1 MPVFSNGKNHILRE
15 ETILPTEFAQAHM
28 QMVKHIAHF
37 TSIEA
42 HILHFDECNDCR
54 YLVLYLPQGT
64 GILVKGRDYTALTG
78 SCTLIQSCLSPF
90 SIYLDVG
97 CEVYAALLFGECIQ
111 EYVKAET
118 ILQDL
123 RFRKKAEIFF
133 HSVFQSLDKYHL
145 VDEYSIS
152 SSVLRLY
159 SDLHNQLQELQPG
172 SIKQE
177 MVDKAVSFIEQ
188 NYRKDIGLKD
198 ISEAGGYSEYYFLR
212 VFKEVMRMTPYEYLI
227 RKRLSQVKIL
237 LLSTGK
243 TVEEIALE
251 CGFKSDISLYK
262 AFKNIYSITPGE
274 YKKCVGRG

>member
-1 MPVFSNGKNHILRE
+1 MFLNDQNHMIRE
-15 ETILPTEFAQAHM
+15 ETIRLSEFAQAHM
-28 QMVKHIAHF
+28 QMVCHISHF
-37 TSIEA
+37 TSKKP
-42 HILHFDECNDCR
+42 HISHFYECSKLS
-54 YLVLYLPQGT
+54 YLILYLPQGT
-64 GILVKGRDYTALTG
+64 GILVKGKDYTALTG
-78 SCTLIQSCLSPF
+78 SCTLIQSMASLF
-90 SIYLDVG
+90 SIYLDEG
-97 CEVYAALLFGECIQ
+97 CEGYAALLRGEYIHEYIQ
-111 EYVKAET
+111 EEM

-123 RFRKKAEIFF
+123 RFRKKTEIFF

-159 SDLHNQLQELQPG
+159 SDIHNQLYEIQPG
-172 SIKQE
+172 SAKQE

-188 NYRKDIGLKD
+188 NYRRD
-198 ISEAGGYSEYYFLR
+198 ISLRDISDVSGYSEYYFLR

-243 TVEEIALE
+243 TIEEIALE

-262 AFKNIYSITPGE
+262 AFKNIYSITP
-274 YKKCVGRG
+274 

>member
-1 MPVFSNGKNHILRE
+1 MFSNGKNHILRE

-42 HILHFDECNDCR
+42 HILHFDECNDCQ

-97 CEVYAALLFGECIQ
+97 CEVYAGLLFGECIQ

-177 MVDKAVSFIEQ
+177 MVDKAVSFI
-188 NYRKDIGLKD
+188 
-198 ISEAGGYSEYYFLR
+198 
-212 VFKEVMRMTPYEYLI
+212 
-227 RKRLSQVKIL
+227 
-237 LLSTGK
+237 
-243 TVEEIALE
+243 
-251 CGFKSDISLYK
+251 
-262 AFKNIYSITPGE
+262 
-274 YKKCVGRG
+274 

>member
-1 MPVFSNGKNHILRE
+1 MLLNEKHHIVRE
-15 ETILPTEFAQAHM
+15 ENIELTAFAQTHM
-28 QMVKHIAHF
+28 QMVSYVSHF
-37 TSIEA
+37 TSMES
-42 HILHFDECNDCR
+42 HILRFHESMER
-54 YLVLYLPQGT
+54 QYLVLYLPQGT
-64 GILVKGRDYTALTG
+64 GILVKGRDYTALTD
-78 SCTLIQSCLSPF
+78 SCTLIQSCTPVF
-90 SIYLDVG
+90 SIYLDKG
-97 CEVYAALLFGECIQ
+97 CEAYAALLTGESIQ
-111 EYVKAET
+111 EYIKQET

-123 RFRKKAEIFF
+123 RFRKKTEIFF

-152 SSVLRLY
+152 SALLRLY
-159 SDLHNQLQELQPG
+159 SDIHNQLHEAQPG

-188 NYRKDIGLKD
+188 NYRMDIGLKD
-198 ISEAGGYSEYYFLR
+198 ISEASGYSEYYFLR

-237 LLSTGK
+237 LLSSSK
-243 TVEEIALE
+243 TIEEIALE

-262 AFKNIYSITPGE
+262 AFKNMYSITPGE

>member
-1 MPVFSNGKNHILRE
+1 MFSNGKNHILRE
-15 ETILPTEFAQAHM
+15 ETIQLTEFAQAHM
-28 QMVKHIAHF
+28 QMVKHVAHF
-37 TSIEA
+37 TCIEA
-42 HILHFDECNDCR
+42 HILHFHNHDNR
-54 YLVLYLPQGT
+54 QYLVLYLPQGT
-64 GILVKGRDYTALTG
+64 GILVKGSDYTALTG
-78 SCTLIQSCLSPF
+78 SCTLIQSYASVF
-90 SIYLDVG
+90 SINLDEG
-97 CEVYAALLFGECIQ
+97 CEVYAALLTGESIQ
-111 EYVKAET
+111 GYIKQET

-123 RFRKKAEIFF
+123 RFHKKTEIFF

-159 SDLHNQLQELQPG
+159 SDLHYQLHEAQPG
-172 SIKQE
+172 SMKQE
-177 MVDKAVSFIEQ
+177 MVNKAVSFIEQ
-188 NYRKDIGLKD
+188 NYRRDIGLKD

-243 TVEEIALE
+243 TIEEIALE

>member
-1 MPVFSNGKNHILRE
+1 M
-15 ETILPTEFAQAHM
+15 
-28 QMVKHIAHF
+28 
-37 TSIEA
+37 
-42 HILHFDECNDCR
+42 
-54 YLVLYLPQGT
+54 
-64 GILVKGRDYTALTG
+64 
-78 SCTLIQSCLSPF
+78 
-90 SIYLDVG
+90 
-97 CEVYAALLFGECIQ
+97 LFGECIQ

-188 NYRKDIGLKD
+188 NY
-198 ISEAGGYSEYYFLR
+198 
-212 VFKEVMRMTPYEYLI
+212 
-227 RKRLSQVKIL
+227 
-237 LLSTGK
+237 
-243 TVEEIALE
+243 
-251 CGFKSDISLYK
+251 
-262 AFKNIYSITPGE
+262 
-274 YKKCVGRG
+274 

>member
-1 MPVFSNGKNHILRE
+1 MLLNEKNHILRE
-15 ETILPTEFAQAHM
+15 ENIELTAFAQTHM
-28 QMVKHIAHF
+28 QMVKYVSHF
-37 TSIEA
+37 TSIES
-42 HILHFDECNDCR
+42 HILHFYESSER
-54 YLVLYLPQGT
+54 QYLVLYLPQGT
-64 GILVKGRDYTALTG
+64 GILVKNRDYTALTG
-78 SCTLIQSCLSPF
+78 SCTLIQSYASEF
-90 SIYLDVG
+90 SIYLDEG
-97 CEVYAALLFGECIQ
+97 CEVYAALLTGESIQ
-111 EYVKAET
+111 EYIKQET

-123 RFRKKAEIFF
+123 RFRKKTEIFF

-159 SDLHNQLQELQPG
+159 SDIHYQLHKIQPG
-172 SIKQE
+172 SMKQE

-188 NYRKDIGLKD
+188 NYRMDIGLKD
-198 ISEAGGYSEYYFLR
+198 ISEASGYSEYYFLR

-237 LLSTGK
+237 LLSSGK
-243 TVEEIALE
+243 TIEEIALE

-274 YKKCVGRG
+274 YKKSVGRG